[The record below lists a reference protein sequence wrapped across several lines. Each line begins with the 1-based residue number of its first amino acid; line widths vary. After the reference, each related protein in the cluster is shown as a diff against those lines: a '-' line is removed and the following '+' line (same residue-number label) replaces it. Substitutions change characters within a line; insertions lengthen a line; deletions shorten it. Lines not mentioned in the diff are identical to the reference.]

1 MFIVENIIALARRE
15 AYGIHPMPAWTSES
29 GCIKNHT
36 DILAFCD
43 SPRFNQI
50 TNFELLIHHV
60 GILFLFFYNV
70 KRFCSIWRP
79 AFT

>member
-1 MFIVENIIALARRE
+1 MFRMKDTVALPRRE

-36 DILAFCD
+36 DVLAFCD

-60 GILFLFFYNV
+60 GILFLFFYFVNQ
-70 KRFCSIWRP
+70 
-79 AFT
+79 